1 MKKTIFNFIAAICLL
16 AGAQVRADQTNAETF
31 SSQSNTDAINAFL
44 QIQAQL
50 HETQMMV
57 ETNRQQTE
65 AALEHTADALNVDI
79 QLLQRA
85 VAYQRASEA
94 ESTQGVEHTMLM
106 VSGVGMLALAAV
118 VAMVFL
124 QLRAATRLIELAM
137 SPGSALNRLPPMQ
150 PALPVVET
158 GAVAALPA
166 SARAALE
173 FSNARLL
180 GVIERLEKRILELE
194 ETVRVPLN
202 ENNSPD
208 MGFGETVSERRVS
221 DLVVEG
227 QLFLDTNK
235 ADKALQCFEEALEI
249 QPELSEALIKK
260 AAALEKLERA
270 AEAIACYDRAIELG
284 ESATTALLQKGGMLN
299 RLARYDEALQCYE
312 RALQAQE
319 KKAVTA

>member
-1 MKKTIFNFIAAICLL
+1 M
-16 AGAQVRADQTNAETF
+16 NAY
-31 SSQSNTDAINAFL
+31 L

-57 ETNRQQTE
+57 ETNRQQTVT
-65 AALEHTADALNVDI
+65 ALEHSAEALNADI
-79 QLLQRA
+79 QLLEKA

-94 ESTQGVEHTMLM
+94 ESAQGVEHTMLM
-106 VSGVGMLALAAV
+106 VAGVGMLALAAV

-124 QLRAATRLIELAM
+124 QLRAATKLIELVMA
-137 SPGSALNRLPPMQ
+137 PGSVLGRVPQ
-150 PALPVVET
+150 ALPVVET
-158 GAVAALPA
+158 GAAATALPA

-208 MGFGETVSERRVS
+208 LGFSEAISERRVE
-221 DLVVEG
+221 DLIVEG

-235 ADKALQCFEEALEI
+235 PEKALQSFDEALDL

-260 AAALEKLERA
+260 ASALEKLERTD
-270 AEAIACYDRAIELG
+270 EAIACYDRAIDLG

-312 RALQAQE
+312 RALQTQE